1 MSFSWQSSVPGACSP
16 TCPVPSGYSADM
28 DVQCDSEEVARAFG
42 PYRLLPG
49 KRLLLRGT
57 EPMPIGSRAL
67 EILVTLVES
76 AATTVGKHEL
86 IARACPAI
94 ARGGGPLRVPV
105 A

>member
-1 MSFSWQSSVPGACSP
+1 MAIECSRSVFPDVPGAI
-16 TCPVPSGYSADM
+16 GYSADM

-57 EPMPIGSRAL
+57 EPMRIGSRAL

-76 AATTVGKHEL
+76 AGKTVEKREL

>member
-1 MSFSWQSSVPGACSP
+1 M
-16 TCPVPSGYSADM
+16 PSGYSADM

-57 EPMPIGSRAL
+57 EPMRIGSRAL

-76 AATTVGKHEL
+76 AGKTVEKREL
-86 IARACPAI
+86 IARVWPTMAVEEGA
-94 ARGGGPLRVPV
+94 LRVHV
-105 A
+105 AALRKSSGQPFGGWLW